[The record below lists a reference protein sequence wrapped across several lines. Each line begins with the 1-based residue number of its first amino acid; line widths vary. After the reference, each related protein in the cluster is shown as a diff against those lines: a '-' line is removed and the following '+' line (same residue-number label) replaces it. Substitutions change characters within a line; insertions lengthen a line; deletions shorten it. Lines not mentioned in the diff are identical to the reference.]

1 MTTQPVE
8 LQRVLDT
15 FADEWSPHI
24 VTRVNDYDVRVVKI
38 RGDFVWHR
46 HVDTDEFFHVL
57 SGDIDIALR
66 ETPGHERVV
75 HLAAG
80 SVFTVPRG
88 VEHKPSSV
96 DGASVLLFEPSST
109 VNTGDRSDDIPAH
122 IRSTTGRDITT
133 NP

>member
-1 MTTQPVE
+1 M
-8 LQRVLDT
+8 D
-15 FADEWSPHI
+15 
-24 VTRVNDYDVRVVKI
+24 KI
-38 RGDFVWHR
+38 RIAEKFSNISEHWRPKVVAQMNGQEVKLVKFKGEFVWHR